1 MDEELDKEMDKEVD
15 EEVDEEV
22 ELDEE
27 ATNQSF
33 LSTMTFPPLLRV
45 FNPNEDLK
53 VVLLV
58 VVGEFKK
65 RSQQVLKILKLHQV
79 LKI

>member
-58 VVGEFKK
+58 VVGELKK
-65 RSQQVLKILKLHQV
+65 GHNKFWKF
-79 LKI
+79 

>member
-1 MDEELDKEMDKEVD
+1 MD

-53 VVLLV
+53 VVLMV
-58 VVGEFKK
+58 VVGELKK
-65 RSQQVLKILKLHQV
+65 GHNKF
-79 LKI
+79 

>member
-1 MDEELDKEMDKEVD
+1 MDKVVD

-27 ATNQSF
+27 AQHPTNDQSF

-65 RSQQVLKILKLHQV
+65 GHNKF
-79 LKI
+79 

>member
-1 MDEELDKEMDKEVD
+1 MDKEVD

-27 ATNQSF
+27 AHHPTNDQSF

-58 VVGEFKK
+58 VVGELKK
-65 RSQQVLKILKLHQV
+65 GHNKF
-79 LKI
+79 